1 MIFQMKLLCHR
12 WHERRLMQVST
23 PLQAIETQYKLPL
36 FTESSHT
43 RMHKGNSILFRFV
56 ELLCFRKWKIENGKW
71 KMILT
76 GNSNHKIFSFSQ
88 KILEI
93 PQIVSTICC
102 SILNPSRRDTDIL
115 HYTFSIFHYSDLRDR
130 RER

>member
-1 MIFQMKLLCHR
+1 MDSL
-12 WHERRLMQVST
+12 EST
-23 PLQAIETQYKLPL
+23 YTIPWSTHNVNDDTQNSTISRKFPFHFCAFCPTHSNTPHFKFL
-36 FTESSHT
+36 F
-43 RMHKGNSILFRFV
+43 IA
-56 ELLCFRKWKIENGKW
+56 LLCFRKWKIENGKW